1 MSSEIKE
8 LRVTHFDNG
17 KKIMYLAKE
26 FLLSS
31 EVIYISGTTNS
42 AGTAAR
48 AAEGLVRFGYV
59 TIENV
64 KTETIIENGRKRTRF
79 VVTIKKT
86 KDFDKL
92 YKENE
97 EKRKQKEEERKKEG
111 VLKIN
116 CGVPIVFV
124 INKADVV
131 TQSSE
136 KKKI

>member
-1 MSSEIKE
+1 M
-8 LRVTHFDNG
+8 THFDNG

-59 TIENV
+59 TIEN
-64 KTETIIENGRKRTRF
+64 GRKRTRF

-97 EKRKQKEEERKKEG
+97 EKRKQKEEERKKE
-111 VLKIN
+111 
-116 CGVPIVFV
+116 
-124 INKADVV
+124 
-131 TQSSE
+131 QE
-136 KKKI
+136 KKKEESQK

>member
-97 EKRKQKEEERKKEG
+97 EKRTKKKKKE
-111 VLKIN
+111 KKN
-116 CGVPIVFV
+116 
-124 INKADVV
+124 
-131 TQSSE
+131 
-136 KKKI
+136 KKKKKKKVKNKKKKRVYSLNILS

>member
-86 KDFDKL
+86 KDFEKL

-97 EKRKQKEEERKKEG
+97 EKRKQKEEERKKEE
-111 VLKIN
+111 
-116 CGVPIVFV
+116 
-124 INKADVV
+124 
-131 TQSSE
+131 E
-136 KKKI
+136 KKKEKKKKEESQK

>member
-48 AAEGLVRFGYV
+48 RGPQCLSDCSTPTLWEACG
-59 TIENV
+59 ENTYPAFLHSTG
-64 KTETIIENGRKRTRF
+64 K
-79 VVTIKKT
+79 
-86 KDFDKL
+86 
-92 YKENE
+92 
-97 EKRKQKEEERKKEG
+97 
-111 VLKIN
+111 
-116 CGVPIVFV
+116 P
-124 INKADVV
+124 
-131 TQSSE
+131 
-136 KKKI
+136 